1 MYFFSLLVAQEEYC
15 GSGNA
20 EAVSPSYSVTHTN
33 VWACVRI
40 SFEQLRD
47 GHATQI
53 GRVFHDGRWTDSSN
67 NSRHAELL
75 SAVRFYGAN
84 RMQLGTIASARIGKG
99 VKELPAIKGFAR
111 AVTLMWRP
119 FSSCARIIETPC
131 SAGCD
136 RPRQN
141 Q

>member
-1 MYFFSLLVAQEEYC
+1 MAGEKLGLHVGEEVDFYREPSAKDAPGWTGPAEVIDVSKMARGVITVKWQSKVLEIQLPYLRRHMYFFSLLVAQEEYC

-53 GRVFHDGRWTDSSN
+53 GRVFHDGRWT
-67 NSRHAELL
+67 
-75 SAVRFYGAN
+75 
-84 RMQLGTIASARIGKG
+84 
-99 VKELPAIKGFAR
+99 
-111 AVTLMWRP
+111 
-119 FSSCARIIETPC
+119 
-131 SAGCD
+131 
-136 RPRQN
+136 
-141 Q
+141 